1 MPAPVVHT
9 ADEGLS
15 VVTSYVAQS
24 PSFTLIT
31 SSLIAMDPS
40 VHALRSTATA
50 FSRLFGEPAPLL
62 GIVVTD
68 MAGGGPSVAPASPPA
83 DLPVVTIDAG
93 GLTGMT
99 DMDPAAALT
108 SDVRLDAARAWMSEY
123 AALWSVAL
131 DDHGIA
137 FASPQG
143 GLIPRAAT
151 LPDWLHVAVLSLL
164 TEADSADFDDSAL
177 SPAAT
182 IPAGDLFRYRLSP
195 WEAETF
201 ESHLQRPSLT
211 TAIATQDTDL
221 ARMQTLSRFVQQSRS
236 VLRYLRASQ
245 GDRAI
250 GDLLGASVAG
260 LDMDDILQRMPHP
273 TTPEALEVDW
283 RAWMT
288 TQRAG
293 R

>member
-1 MPAPVVHT
+1 VHT
-9 ADEGLS
+9 ADEGPS

-40 VHALRSTATA
+40 VRALRSTATA

-62 GIVVTD
+62 GVVVTD
-68 MAGGGPSVAPASPPA
+68 TAGGGPSVAPTSPPA

-99 DMDPAAALT
+99 DVDPAAALT
-108 SDVRLDAARAWMSEY
+108 SDVRLEAARAWMSEY

-143 GLIPRAAT
+143 TLIPRAET

-164 TEADSADFDDSAL
+164 TEADSTDFDDSAL
-177 SPAAT
+177 SPDAT

-201 ESHLQRPSLT
+201 ERHLQRPSLT
-211 TAIATQDTDL
+211 TVIANQDDSDL
-221 ARMQTLSRFVQQSRS
+221 TRMHALSRFVQQSRS

-273 TTPEALEVDW
+273 TTPEALAIDW